1 MTSIAVRTPFS
12 VSYVSTRNV
21 VRPGKSRA
29 NVRSA
34 SFSLGN
40 DSMYECA
47 IVPAGRS
54 PYRRAASTLLVAAN
68 PTIAEQRATAR
79 AASSP
84 CVLRSA
90 KSTTSRPSAASTH
103 RAALDAIVVWNVIWL
118 SR

>member
-1 MTSIAVRTPFS
+1 M
-12 VSYVSTRNV
+12 STRNV

-47 IVPAGRS
+47 IVPDGRS

-68 PTIAEQRATAR
+68 PTIAEQRATAN

-84 CVLRSA
+84 CVRRSA